1 MIRLPKNRPPTH
13 PGTHPGSAI
22 SQSDLADK
30 EVADA
35 MGISCEHLSA
45 IMERQQSITPHIA
58 VRLEKM
64 FGVSAGFWLSSQLA
78 WDRWREA

>member
-13 PGTHPGSAI
+13 PGTHLGSAI

-35 MGISCEHLSA
+35 MGIACENLSA
-45 IMERQQSITPHIA
+45 IMEGEQSITPRIA
-58 VRLEKM
+58 VRLERT
-64 FGVSAGFWLSSQLA
+64 FGVSAGFWLNSQLA
-78 WDRWREA
+78 WDRCREA